1 MSLQK
6 RSFWKILFT
15 VLCLLLPVAAWL
27 IFGEQGLV
35 HLYRSELERQACID
49 RIRKLADENQALI
62 EEIKR
67 LRTDMKHVESIA
79 RREFNL
85 IKKNEVIYRFGNQKS
100 YDYPLTPGSSGPAKA
115 VNKESKRE
123 QTNAE

>member
-1 MSLQK
+1 MKLQK
-6 RSFWKILFT
+6 RSFWKVLLT
-15 VLCLLLPVAAWL
+15 VLCMLLPVAAWL
-27 IFGEQGLV
+27 IFGKQGLV

-49 RIRKLADENQALI
+49 RIRKLAEENQALL

-85 IKKNEVIYRFGNQKS
+85 IKENEVIYRFGNQKS
-100 YDYPLTPGSSGPAKA
+100 GASSLTHHQAGPRKEAAK
-115 VNKESKRE
+115 KESERE
-123 QTNAE
+123 